1 MSRWRG
7 LREDQRVGE
16 GLVEMLLA
24 TLRVPLNLC
33 RSQLVGEAGAAI
45 RPQDVSRTSS
55 LPDASL
61 RSAGTTAQTGGWVWI
76 IDGRWLT
83 S

>member
-7 LREDQRVGE
+7 LREDQRAGE

-24 TLRVPLNLC
+24 TLHVPLNLC

-45 RPQDVSRTSS
+45 CPQDVSRTSS
-55 LPDASL
+55 LLQMPAFDQHERLLKPA
-61 RSAGTTAQTGGWVWI
+61 AGSGSSMGAG
-76 IDGRWLT
+76 
-83 S
+83 